1 MLIDMTNV
9 TRRFVRLD
17 AITAELA
24 PIEQRRDKLREEAAQ
39 IAVELLKA
47 GAAPSEVARRS
58 PFSAAHLRT
67 LARIAGLPPAR
78 RGGGPKAASK

>member
-1 MLIDMTNV
+1 MTNP
-9 TRRFVRLD
+9 TRKFARLD

-24 PIEQRRDKLREEAAQ
+24 PIEEQRDKLREEASKL
-39 IAVELLKA
+39 AVELLKA
-47 GAAPSEVARRS
+47 GAAPTDVARRS

-78 RGGGPKAASK
+78 RGGGGKTPE